1 MLGSSIRQVSKV
13 LNISWPNG
21 TNTNLWRKHLGLHPP
36 PKKKHHRPKMTES
49 RFLRWW
55 LTPFM
60 HFRGVGSQ
68 CLMSW
73 TCGIGKTGTLA
84 TKTHGKKLVFTGPEG
99 RLLLLFL
106 LLGWW
111 VGGVFSRDSSLWRW
125 GPIIQWCTWRSTN
138 RKIFIHKRFV
148 RSVFFFHQSL
158 QATFIQWHVYDIS
171 IQWGS
176 DISVPGCQSPPGL
189 SHFLSSGDP
198 KPQPY
203 FVTIACWEGQVAS
216 KSVHDSHESWVI
228 SHELW

>member
-138 RKIFIHKRFV
+138 RKIFIHRRFV
-148 RSVFFFHQSL
+148 RSVFFFLKSIFTGNIYPMTCLWHIYPMRERHICPRMPVTTRVVTFFIIGGSQP
-158 QATFIQWHVYDIS
+158 ATLLCHDCMLGGASRIQICTW
-171 IQWGS
+171 
-176 DISVPGCQSPPGL
+176 
-189 SHFLSSGDP
+189 
-198 KPQPY
+198 
-203 FVTIACWEGQVAS
+203 
-216 KSVHDSHESWVI
+216 
-228 SHELW
+228 

>member
-1 MLGSSIRQVSKV
+1 
-13 LNISWPNG
+13 
-21 TNTNLWRKHLGLHPP
+21 
-36 PKKKHHRPKMTES
+36 MTES

-138 RKIFIHKRFV
+138 RKIFIHRRFV
-148 RSVFFFHQSL
+148 RSGFFFKSIFTGNIYPMTCLWHIYPMRKRHICPRMPVTTRVVTFFIIGGSQT
-158 QATFIQWHVYDIS
+158 ATLLCHDCMLGGASRIQICTW
-171 IQWGS
+171 
-176 DISVPGCQSPPGL
+176 
-189 SHFLSSGDP
+189 
-198 KPQPY
+198 
-203 FVTIACWEGQVAS
+203 
-216 KSVHDSHESWVI
+216 
-228 SHELW
+228 

>member
-138 RKIFIHKRFV
+138 RKIFIHRRFV
-148 RSVFFFHQSL
+148 RSVFFLINLYRQHLSNDMSMTYLSNEEATYLSQDASHHQ
-158 QATFIQWHVYDIS
+158 
-171 IQWGS
+171 
-176 DISVPGCQSPPGL
+176 GCHIFYHRGIPNRNPTL
-189 SHFLSSGDP
+189 SRLHAGR
-198 KPQPY
+198 
-203 FVTIACWEGQVAS
+203 G
-216 KSVHDSHESWVI
+216 KSHPNLYMIVMSHES
-228 SHELW
+228 